1 MKKFLTLALLTA
13 ILLSVS
19 ACNTVN
25 GFGKDVKKAGETIE
39 KAGKS

>member
-1 MKKFLTLALLTA
+1 MKKILSLAFLMTF
-13 ILLSVS
+13 LLSVT

-25 GFGKDVKKAGETIE
+25 GFGKDVKKTGETIE

>member
-1 MKKFLTLALLTA
+1 MKKILTLALLTA

>member
-1 MKKFLTLALLTA
+1 MKKNLTLTLLAALL
-13 ILLSVS
+13 LMVS

>member
-1 MKKFLTLALLTA
+1 MKKILTLALLTA
-13 ILLSVS
+13 ILISMS

>member
-1 MKKFLTLALLTA
+1 MKRMLTIAMLFCLLCTA
-13 ILLSVS
+13 A

-39 KAGKS
+39 KAGQS

>member
-1 MKKFLTLALLTA
+1 MKKILTLALLSA
-13 ILLSVS
+13 FLISVS

-25 GFGKDVKKAGETIE
+25 GFGKDVKKTGETIE

>member
-1 MKKFLTLALLTA
+1 MKKILTLALLTA

-25 GFGKDVKKAGETIE
+25 GFGKDVKKAGETFE